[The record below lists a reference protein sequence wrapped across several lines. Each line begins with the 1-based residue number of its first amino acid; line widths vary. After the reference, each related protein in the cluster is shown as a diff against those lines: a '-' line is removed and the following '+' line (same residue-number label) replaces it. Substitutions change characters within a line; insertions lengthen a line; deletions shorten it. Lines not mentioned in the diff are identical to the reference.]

1 MLIEDTV
8 QSDMKEDYD
17 YVIKAVRNKDNK
29 LIHYPSLKNLI
40 SIFKTKWSL
49 TRNKNRLDVYLH
61 SLNVNL
67 KRSVR

>member
-1 MLIEDTV
+1 MLKEDTV

-17 YVIKAVRNKDNK
+17 YVIKALRNKDNK
-29 LIHYPSLKNLI
+29 LIHYPSLKNLV

-49 TRNKNRLDVYLH
+49 IRNKNRLNVYLN
-61 SLNVNL
+61 SLNKNL